1 MLEIVLSSTFN
12 FNKVI
17 MKFLKFTC
25 SLLIVFLLFNCSND
39 DEVKDTVKPVI
50 DVSNGFPVNCS
61 KIKRGEPFT
70 FKALFSDNVAL
81 GGYTID
87 IHHNFDH
94 HTHST
99 QEIKECNLDPK
110 KDPVNPFKLI
120 KSYTIEGN
128 PKTFNAE
135 QTFTIDKSFDS
146 GNYHFHIKLADEE
159 GWSSLV
165 GLSIYVE

>member
-1 MLEIVLSSTFN
+1 
-12 FNKVI
+12 
-17 MKFLKFTC
+17 MKTSIYISFLAII
-25 SLLIVFLLFNCSND
+25 LLLTSCGD
-39 DEVKDTVKPVI
+39 DEVVKDTAKPTI
-50 DVSNGFPVNCS
+50 NISNGYPTNCA

-99 QEIKECNLDPK
+99 QEEQCNLEPVK
-110 KDPVNPFKLI
+110 TPVNPFKLV
-120 KSYTIEGN
+120 KTYTIDGN

-135 QTFTIDKSFDS
+135 QTFTIDNSFDS
-146 GNYHFHIKLADEE
+146 GNYHFHIKLSDKE
-159 GWSSLV
+159 GWTSIM
-165 GLSIYVE
+165 GLSIFVE